1 MGASCSISAET
12 NTGWWYG
19 LTTTTSPSTSGSWG
33 PTRSTMK
40 SMPKRSDGGQRA
52 MKPKVIKTEAEYQA
66 TLARI
71 EAIFDAK
78 PGTAK
83 GDELELLLLLVET
96 YEDRTYPID
105 LPDPIDALRFRMD
118 QEGLKPKD
126 LIPYIGSKSKVSEVL
141 SGRRALSLTMI
152 RKLVAGLHFPAE
164 VALRETKPAPARP
177 TRQRAG
183 NRRVRSAGAR

>member
-1 MGASCSISAET
+1 
-12 NTGWWYG
+12 
-19 LTTTTSPSTSGSWG
+19 
-33 PTRSTMK
+33 
-40 SMPKRSDGGQRA
+40 

-66 TLARI
+66 MLARI

-96 YEDRTYPID
+96 YEDKAYPID
-105 LPDPIDALRFRMD
+105 RPDPIEAPRFRME

-141 SGRRALSLTMI
+141 SGRRPLSLTMI
-152 RKLVAGLHFPAE
+152 RKLVTGLQLPAE
-164 VALRETKPAPARP
+164 VALREAKSRP
-177 TRQRAG
+177 P
-183 NRRVRSAGAR
+183 RRTAKVRSSRRLQGAGAR